1 MFWRVQITS
10 SPGIWKPRDHCEIMF
25 QNNLK
30 GLVPSLQ
37 VHPMVLSDGPTCVT
51 YWIDMW
57 KLESFWNTTVSPQS
71 GPPTSY
77 KSGYN
82 SMYRSYNSSYPL
94 IGLPKPARLM
104 EDILHHLAHIKPY
117 EYWDVSTTSTGA
129 GFLPWINSST
139 NPQFTSRFL
148 ETAHEWSPSEN
159 GNGTW
164 IPCWGGDYTPQ
175 SSSDKV
181 IGSLGKARR
190 ITDICTQTPTPP
202 AT

>member
-148 ETAHEWSPSEN
+148 ETAHEC
-159 GNGTW
+159 G
-164 IPCWGGDYTPQ
+164 
-175 SSSDKV
+175 V
-181 IGSLGKARR
+181 SLGVLFQNVGEFPIEVFWLLVYKHGKSN
-190 ITDICTQTPTPP
+190 IWKSDTLHINKCNILY
-202 AT
+202 